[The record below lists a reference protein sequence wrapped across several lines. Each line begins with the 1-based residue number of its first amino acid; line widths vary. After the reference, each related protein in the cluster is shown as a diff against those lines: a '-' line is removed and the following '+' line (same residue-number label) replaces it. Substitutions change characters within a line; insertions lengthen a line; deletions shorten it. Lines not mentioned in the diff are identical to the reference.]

1 MRNALGWAVLL
12 SIALILIICGITGRI
27 GSVLGALITP
37 AQLEDVQ
44 TS

>member
-12 SIALILIICGITGRI
+12 GIALILIIAGITGRI

-37 AQLEDVQ
+37 AQLQD
-44 TS
+44 TPN